1 MIFSIQMAHILA
13 LLTAFGFASSTAA
26 VRYGMRTSSPL
37 TAILTLAL
45 VTLALFGPAAVMAVR
60 SQTLD
65 PWGVLTLTLAGIA
78 APGLAGTCHYMGV
91 RRIGLSRSTS
101 IVGSSPLVAVV
112 LAVPALGE
120 RPSALIFFGTFLI
133 VLGIVFLSHGRESVT
148 PEGENRTFWQGA
160 AFAGMAS
167 LMFGIAGILRKAG
180 ITLVPAISVALC
192 ASSIGSLIT
201 VAIWQVFAPKVDR
214 IPVRPQEYRLLPSQL
229 HVELHGPRRLLQRA
243 ATRANFQRRAHC
255 LHNAALGP
263 DPLLAAFQGRGVL
276 ERAAG
281 PWGRPGCPRGDVRDA
296 LTARIIGYG

>member
-1 MIFSIQMAHILA
+1 MIFSIQTAHILA

-65 PWGVLTLTLAGIA
+65 PWGVLTLILAGIA

-120 RPSALIFFGTFLI
+120 RPSALIFLGTFLI

-201 VAIWQVFAPKVDR
+201 IAVWQVFAPKVDR
-214 IPVRPQEYRLLPSQL
+214 IQYGRKNIGFFLLSSTL
-229 HVELHGPRRLLQRA
+229 NCMAHVAYYSALQRA
-243 ATRANFQRRAHC
+243 PISSVAPIAYTTPLWALILSWLLFRDVECLSGRLVLGAVLVVLGATFVT
-255 LHNAALGP
+255 LS
-263 DPLLAAFQGRGVL
+263 
-276 ERAAG
+276 
-281 PWGRPGCPRGDVRDA
+281 RPG
-296 LTARIIGYG
+296 